1 MAIVKEFTVRRY
13 NSYSFDANTL
23 LAFEPNGDKVW
34 IKEEAYDA
42 STLAPKFST
51 QGSTGL
57 TQKNLNSYHG
67 MTMGTVLSKYPMAFS
82 GLSEFDNGT
91 SPLLGVNTL
100 LYTDP
105 SNRFNLEKSSQ
116 HGNIIEFTSSQG
128 VKHHLIWYVSPSPM
142 IPPGSASSTTI
153 DVAGY
158 GGQIRYTTYYTL
170 IEGDDWTNPVASI
183 SGTLTGNVT
192 GYISNY
198 SMSAIQVIP
207 IAVDPVNKF
216 IYCHQVV
223 AQVTNT
229 PTGWNLGAP
238 APLKL
243 YSVTQTRNISI
254 AKFPFTTRLD
264 STLAIA
270 SSTGNAI
277 LNGLIY
283 TTHSFDTNPI
293 FYCGRNN
300 DGTPMFMTQIEN
312 DTSFTLNQNG
322 VVDHN
327 VNNTYYTAKTLWN
340 GVKTNSAPKIYFDKL
355 AGGVQTNVASIN
367 TSSNQFSSTGASKTM
382 GFFAPSKFE
391 ASTASGE
398 TNIFYSYSLCFNS
411 SSEPSIIYYRW
422 DKATPTASANLCSID
437 WNGVTSTDKIS
448 FAFPTALAISSYNPH
463 KTTTHCFVTTLGSN
477 RYLNVLQTHGDLTTL
492 STKTLPGQTLMTT
505 FQIDTS
511 TWQSL
516 TYVGSISVSAL
527 SYCSLN
533 DANSRIAV
541 ISNIGMFVYAC
552 TDGVWS
558 LASSEAGAIN
568 IVARDYNDR
577 VWALD
582 IGNYDYTQNA
592 TVTGLSS
599 DVSWTEASVKLILH
613 SSVLPNLATVEFV
626 TRDQTYTGTNLTN
639 QLRVNAYDTS
649 SNRIATTVTLNIVG
663 TNAYFTSNSSTSIN
677 ITTSAV
683 TDTNVGITITGPG
696 LLQVTASFAL

>member
-1 MAIVKEFTVRRY
+1 MAVVKEFKVRRY
-13 NSYSFDANTL
+13 SSYSFDANTL

-42 STLAPKFST
+42 TTLAPKFST
-51 QGSTGL
+51 QASTGL

-67 MTMGTVLSKYPMAFS
+67 MTIGTVLTKYPFAFS

-91 SPLLGVNTL
+91 TDYLGVNSL
-100 LYTDP
+100 MYTDP
-105 SNRFNLEKSSQ
+105 SNRFNLDKGSQ
-116 HGNIIEFTSSQG
+116 HGNVIEFTSSQG
-128 VKHHLIWYVSPSPM
+128 VKHHLIWYVVTSPM
-142 IPPGSASSTTI
+142 TTGAAII
-153 DVAGY
+153 DITGFGA
-158 GGQIRYTTYYTL
+158 QIRYTTYYTL
-170 IEGDDWTNPVASI
+170 IEGDDWTTPVASV

-192 GYISNY
+192 GYPSAANFA
-198 SMSAIQVIP
+198 AIQVIP

-223 AQVTNT
+223 AQIYNT
-229 PTGWNLGAP
+229 TSGWNLAGAP
-238 APLKL
+238 YKF
-243 YSVTQTRNISI
+243 YSVSQTRNISI
-254 AKFPFTTRLD
+254 GKFPFTTRLD
-264 STLAIA
+264 GTLAV
-270 SSTGNAI
+270 SSTTGNAI
-277 LNGLIY
+277 VNGLIY

-312 DTSFTLNQNG
+312 DTTFTPSTGITDNIT
-322 VVDHN
+322 
-327 VNNTYYTAKTLWN
+327 NTIYYGAKTLWS

-355 AGGVQTNVASIN
+355 ASGVQTNVASIN
-367 TSSNQFSSTGASKTM
+367 TSSNQFSSTGANKTM
-382 GFFAPSKFE
+382 SFFAPSKFE

-398 TNIFYSYSLCFNS
+398 TNIYYSYSLCFNS
-411 SSEPSIIYYRW
+411 SSVPSIIYYRW

-437 WNGVTSTDKIS
+437 WGAVTSTDKIS
-448 FAFPTALAISSYNPH
+448 FAFPTALAISSYLPQM
-463 KTTTHCFVTTLGSN
+463 TTAHCFVTTLGSA
-477 RYLNVLQTHGDLTTL
+477 RYLNVLHTFGNATNLA
-492 STKTLPGQTLMTT
+492 TKTVAGQTLMTT

-511 TWQSL
+511 TWQAL
-516 TYVGSISVSAL
+516 TYIGAITVSAY

-541 ISNIGMFVYAC
+541 ISTGGMFVYAC

-558 LASSEAGAIN
+558 LASSEAGSIN

-582 IGNYDYTQNA
+582 VGNYDYTQNA
-592 TVTGLSS
+592 TVTGISS
-599 DVSWTEASVKLILH
+599 EVSWREASVKLLLH

-639 QLRVNAYDTS
+639 QLKVNAYDTS
-649 SNRIATTVTLNIVG
+649 SNRVATTVTLNIVG
-663 TNAYFTSNSSTSIN
+663 TNAYFTTNSSTSIS

-683 TDTNVGITITGPG
+683 ADTNVGVVITGPG